1 MNRKKEETIS
11 KPDYRQTY
19 QRGRLRVEFSPA
31 SSDYWLWDV
40 KYFNGQRETYNC
52 MITYKDLPRWTKRL
66 REQNYEL
73 LYDENVKN
81 VKKRKPAYS
90 GRKRQA

>member
-31 SSDYWLWDV
+31 SSDCWLWDV
-40 KYFNGQRETYNC
+40 KYFYGQRLTY
-52 MITYKDLPRWTKRL
+52 
-66 REQNYEL
+66 
-73 LYDENVKN
+73 
-81 VKKRKPAYS
+81 VKKSSLLILAGS
-90 GRKRQA
+90 GRHEEEELKV

>member
-1 MNRKKEETIS
+1 
-11 KPDYRQTY
+11 
-19 QRGRLRVEFSPA
+19 
-31 SSDYWLWDV
+31 
-40 KYFNGQRETYNC
+40 
-52 MITYKDLPRWTKRL
+52 MITYEDLPRWTKRL